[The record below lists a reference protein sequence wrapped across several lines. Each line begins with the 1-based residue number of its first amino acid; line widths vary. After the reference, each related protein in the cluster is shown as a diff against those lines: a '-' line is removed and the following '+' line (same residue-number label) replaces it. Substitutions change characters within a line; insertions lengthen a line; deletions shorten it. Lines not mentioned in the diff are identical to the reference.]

1 VRPALRQRRDER
13 VGQRG
18 LARAVEPLDRDEP
31 PADGRS
37 LSEVLPGTERHPHAR
52 AVLSA
57 ALPPDGRPSHAY
69 LFHGPA
75 GAGKRAVARAFAA
88 ELLAEGADDPDNARE
103 RVHHGVHPDLTWV
116 TPSGAADMLVSDI
129 DEPVIAAASHTPF
142 EARRRVFVI
151 ERAETMNEQAQNKML
166 KTLEE
171 PASFAHLVLLTSR
184 PGQLLPTISSR
195 CQAVRFD
202 APPPEEIAAALQAEG
217 LDPAS
222 ADAAARLGL
231 GDAERARRVPALRA
245 HAEAFARAALAGDLR
260 ERPWVA
266 LLAQAK
272 KEGDRAQATVD
283 ERVAEELELLPA
295 RDRRRAERE
304 GGEASK
310 RAQRRART
318 AAIDHALE
326 LAGLWFRD
334 VAVVVDGAPELVH
347 ATDRIAELT
356 ADAEGRS
363 PQRLRAGVALVDQA
377 RAALV
382 VNVSEELLLEA
393 LASRLARQV
402 ASA

>member
-1 VRPALRQRRDER
+1 
-13 VGQRG
+13 
-18 LARAVEPLDRDEP
+18 
-31 PADGRS
+31 
-37 LSEVLPGTERHPHAR
+37 VLPGTERHPHAR

-57 ALPPDGRPSHAY
+57 ALPPHGRPSHAY

-88 ELLAEGADDPDNARE
+88 ELLADGAGDPDNARE

-202 APPPEEIAAALQAEG
+202 APSPEEIATALRGEG
-217 LDPAS
+217 LDAAS

-231 GDAERARRVPALRA
+231 GDAERARRVPALRT
-245 HAEAFARAALAGDLR
+245 HAEALARAALSGDLR
-260 ERPWVA
+260 ERPWIA

-272 KEGDRAQATVD
+272 KEGDAAQAAVE
-283 ERVAEELELLPA
+283 ERIAAELELLPV
-295 RDRRRAERE
+295 RERRRAERE

-326 LAGLWFRD
+326 LTGLWFRD
-334 VAVVVDGAPELVH
+334 VSVVVDGAAELAH
-347 ATDRIAELT
+347 ATDRAAELG
-356 ADAEGRS
+356 ADADGRS
-363 PQRLRAGVALVDQA
+363 APRLRAAVTLVDDA

-393 LASRLARQV
+393 LASRLARAV
-402 ASA
+402 ANS

>member
-1 VRPALRQRRDER
+1 
-13 VGQRG
+13 
-18 LARAVEPLDRDEP
+18 
-31 PADGRS
+31 
-37 LSEVLPGTERHPHAR
+37 VLT
-52 AVLSA
+52 A
-57 ALPPDGRPSHAY
+57 ALPPTGTPSHAY

-88 ELLAEGADDPDNARE
+88 ELLAEGAQDPDNARE

-129 DEPVIAAASHTPF
+129 DEPVVAAASHTPF

-184 PGQLLPTISSR
+184 PGQLLPTIASR

-202 APPPEEIAAALQAEG
+202 PAPPEEIAAALQAEG
-217 LDPAS
+217 LDPAA

-245 HAEAFARAALAGDLR
+245 HAEALARAALSGDLR
-260 ERPWVA
+260 ERPWLG

-272 KEGDRAQATVD
+272 AEGDRAQADVEQRIAD
-283 ERVAEELELLPA
+283 ELEMLPA
-295 RDRRRAERE
+295 RERRRAERE
-304 GGEASK
+304 GSEAAR

-318 AAIDHALE
+318 NAIDHALE
-326 LAGLWFRD
+326 LTGLWFRD
-334 VAVVVDGAPELVH
+334 VAAVVDGAPELAH
-347 ATDRIAELT
+347 ATDRAGALAT
-356 ADAEGRS
+356 DAEGRS
-363 PQRLRAGVALVDQA
+363 SRRLRSAVARVDDA

-393 LASRLARQV
+393 LAYRLAREV
-402 ASA
+402 ARD

>member
-1 VRPALRQRRDER
+1 
-13 VGQRG
+13 
-18 LARAVEPLDRDEP
+18 
-31 PADGRS
+31 
-37 LSEVLPGTERHPHAR
+37 
-52 AVLSA
+52 VLSA

-75 GAGKRAVARAFAA
+75 GAGKRSVARAFAA
-88 ELLAEGADDPDNARE
+88 ELLADGAADPENARR

-171 PASFAHLVLLTSR
+171 PASFAHLLLLTSR
-184 PGQLLPTISSR
+184 PGRLLPTISSR

-202 APPPEEIAAALQAEG
+202 PATPEEIAAALTADG
-217 LDPAS
+217 LDPAE

-231 GDAERARRVPALRA
+231 GDAERAGRVPALRA
-245 HAEAFARAALAGDLR
+245 HAEALARAALSGDLR
-260 ERPWVA
+260 ERPWLA

-272 KEGDRAQATVD
+272 KEGDRAQATVE
-283 ERVAEELELLPA
+283 ERIAEELELLPA

-304 GGEASK
+304 GGEAAK

-326 LAGLWFRD
+326 LTGLWFRD
-334 VAVVVDGAPELVH
+334 VAVVADGAPELVH
-347 ATDRIAELT
+347 ATDRTAELR
-356 ADAEGRS
+356 ADADDRS
-363 PQRLRAGVALVDQA
+363 AHRLRAAVARVDEA

-393 LASRLARQV
+393 LASRLAREV
-402 ASA
+402 AAG

>member
-1 VRPALRQRRDER
+1 M
-13 VGQRG
+13 
-18 LARAVEPLDRDEP
+18 LA
-31 PADGRS
+31 
-37 LSEVLPGTERHPHAR
+37 GTERHPHAR

-75 GAGKRAVARAFAA
+75 GAGKRAAARAFAA
-88 ELLAEGADDPDNARE
+88 ELLAEGAADPDNARE

-184 PGQLLPTISSR
+184 PGQLLPTIASR

-202 APPPEEIAAALQAEG
+202 PPPVTEIATALQGVGIAPAE
-217 LDPAS
+217 

-231 GDAERARRVPALRA
+231 GDAERAARVPVLRG
-245 HAEAFARAALAGDLR
+245 HAEAFARAALRDDLRDRPWLELLARAKQEGDL
-260 ERPWVA
+260 
-266 LLAQAK
+266 
-272 KEGDRAQATVD
+272 AQATVE
-283 ERVAEELELLPA
+283 ERVASEQDLLPS
-295 RDRRRAERE
+295 RERKRAERE
-304 GGEASK
+304 GGEAAK

-318 AAIDHALE
+318 AALDHALE

-334 VAVVVDGAPELVH
+334 VACVADGAPEVVH
-347 ATDRIAELT
+347 ATDRLGELE

-363 PQRLRAGVALVDQA
+363 SHALRRAVALVDDA
-377 RAALV
+377 RAALIL
-382 VNVSEELLLEA
+382 NPSEELLLEA
-393 LASRLARQV
+393 LASRLAREV
-402 ASA
+402 S